1 MSEKVSA
8 TEQLAIHGGPK
19 AKTTPNFPMYPGGL
33 EIGEEEKQE
42 VLEVLE
48 RKYLFRYYGPQEYP
62 SKVRQFEV
70 EFSRKVGSE
79 YALAV
84 NSCTSAL
91 ITSLIAIGVGP
102 GCEVIVPGYTFFA
115 SAAAIVGAKA
125 IPVVAEVDATLTLDP
140 DDFERKITPHTKAVI
155 PVHMRGVPCNM
166 DRIMETARKHD
177 IKVVEDVAQ
186 AVGGTYHGK
195 HLGTFGDCGAY
206 SFQYHKIITAG
217 EGGMVVTGDWLTYQR
232 AMGYHDTAAC
242 WRPERFGEERF
253 AGELFCGVNYR
264 MNELSG
270 AVLLA
275 QLRKLDPLLALMRR
289 NQRIII
295 EGIQYVE
302 GIRPRPVNDAEGDT
316 GICVIFYLEDA
327 DKVPDFTAALR
338 AEGVAAAGRSRI
350 GASDTTSHQNMP
362 DWHVYDSWDHIINQG
377 TPTEDGCPFKCPLYK
392 GDAPSRYAKDMCPN
406 TLAYLNRSVH
416 IDIPARMTE
425 EDSVM
430 VVKAIRKV
438 ADAML

>member
-70 EFSRKVGSE
+70 EFSQKVGSE
-79 YALAV
+79 HALAV

-91 ITSLIAIGVGP
+91 ISSLIAVGVGP

-115 SAAAIVGAKA
+115 SAAAIVSAKA

-140 DDFERKITPHTKAVI
+140 DDFERKITPYTKAVI

-166 DRIMETARKHD
+166 DRIMEIARRHD

-195 HLGTFGDCGAY
+195 YLGTFGDCGAY

-217 EGGMVVTGDWLTYQR
+217 EGGMVVTDDWLTYQR

-264 MNELSG
+264 MSELTG
-270 AVLLA
+270 AMLLA
-275 QLRKLDPLLALMRR
+275 QLHGRAVERTRR
-289 NQRIII
+289 NQRLILD
-295 EGIQYVE
+295 GICDVQRHPRPRTTPTATSASASLLPGRRE
-302 GIRPRPVNDAEGDT
+302 KCRFHRRAARRGWPPRAAASAIRPSPEHARLARLRLVGSHHQPGDSDGRWLPVQ
-316 GICVIFYLEDA
+316 
-327 DKVPDFTAALR
+327 VPDLQ
-338 AEGVAAAGRSRI
+338 GRCAVQVLERHVPEHARPSEPFGTLTSR
-350 GASDTTSHQNMP
+350 
-362 DWHVYDSWDHIINQG
+362 
-377 TPTEDGCPFKCPLYK
+377 
-392 GDAPSRYAKDMCPN
+392 R
-406 TLAYLNRSVH
+406 R
-416 IDIPARMTE
+416 
-425 EDSVM
+425 
-430 VVKAIRKV
+430 
-438 ADAML
+438 